1 MALKQWHKTDE
12 MATSIMKVGLF
23 TQQRWQEKSQ
33 IVVKYCQGHGSL
45 LNAKQVLLKFR
56 LWTYLPPLRPHNCDK
71 QITDGVQKKNLK
83 NSPVLKTSVVIQH
96 ALTSFAGERNS
107 SSKWSASSSCTI
119 GSGLAVLSSNSRI
132 LTDDNSLGI
141 VGMCSTC
148 SRVSGVSSMPRL
160 KETSTDR
167 VKWVNKVLCIFAH
180 LHNAF
185 VKVTW
190 LLWL

>member
-1 MALKQWHKTDE
+1 MSAFGQHRNFSPHARKT
-12 MATSIMKVGLF
+12 SG
-23 TQQRWQEKSQ
+23 TQGGTWLPPQ
-33 IVVKYCQGHGSL
+33 Y
-45 LNAKQVLLKFR
+45 AKQMLLKFR

-71 QITDGVQKKNLK
+71 QITDGVSKKNFKK
-83 NSPVLKTSVVIQH
+83 NSPVLNTSVVIH
-96 ALTSFAGERNS
+96 HTLTSFAGERNS

-160 KETSTDR
+160 EETSTDR
-167 VKWVNKVLCIFAH
+167 VKWVIKVLCIFVH

-190 LLWL
+190 LL

>member
-1 MALKQWHKTDE
+1 MVTGKIANSSKILTGTWLPPQ
-12 MATSIMKVGLF
+12 
-23 TQQRWQEKSQ
+23 
-33 IVVKYCQGHGSL
+33 Y
-45 LNAKQVLLKFR
+45 AKQMLLKFR
-56 LWTYLPPLRPHNCDK
+56 LWTHLPPLRPHNCDK
-71 QITDGVQKKNLK
+71 QITDGVQVLK
-83 NSPVLKTSVVIQH
+83 NTVVIH
-96 ALTSFAGERNS
+96 HTLTSFAGERNS

-132 LTDDNSLGI
+132 RTDDNSLGI

-190 LLWL
+190 LL